1 MKKLVLTTVCAL
13 AMAGA
18 AFAQGNVTWTS
29 IPFGGFTSQTNTT
42 QYSPLFGGAS
52 TGSGV
57 IGNTISSTTAPLTYY
72 FELLYLG
79 GAQVSA
85 PTTLSALAAWGDAG
99 LGGNNA
105 ATASR
110 AQVVAAQSTSAA
122 TVPWA
127 VGTTDNIVLVGWSA
141 DLGTSW
147 ATVFNELTN
156 STYATVLAGQ
166 NGFIGISIAGY
177 ETSSAANPGS
187 VLIGGGASS
196 TGTPIQSL
204 LTPLYLLP
212 PVPEPTTLA
221 LAGLGGL
228 GLMLFRRQ
236 RKS

>member
-1 MKKLVLTTVCAL
+1 
-13 AMAGA
+13 MAGA
-18 AFAQGNVTWTS
+18 VFAQGNVQWTA
-29 IPFGGFTSQTNTT
+29 IPFSAFTSQTNTT

-52 TGSGV
+52 TGGGV
-57 IGNTISSTTAPLTYY
+57 IGNTISSTTAPGAFD
-72 FELLYLG
+72 FELLYLA
-79 GAQVSA
+79 GAQVGA
-85 PTTLSALAAWGDAG
+85 PTTLAALAAWGDAG

-105 ATASR
+105 ATAGR
-110 AQVVAAQSTSAA
+110 AQVIAAQSTSAA

-127 VGTTDNIVLVGWSA
+127 AGTTDNIVLVGWSA
-141 DLGTSW
+141 NLGASW

-166 NGFIGISIAGY
+166 NGFIGISSEGY
-177 ETSSAANPGS
+177 EAATAGNPGA
-187 VLIGGGASS
+187 LLLGGGASP
-196 TGTPIQSL
+196 TGSPIQST

>member
-1 MKKLVLTTVCAL
+1 MKKLVLTTVCAV
-13 AMAGA
+13 AVAGA
-18 AFAQGNVTWTS
+18 AFAQGNVSWSS
-29 IPFGGFTSQTNTT
+29 ISASGFTSQTNSTV
-42 QYSPLFGGAS
+42 YSPLFGGGS
-52 TGSGV
+52 TGAGA
-57 IGNTISSTTAPLTYY
+57 IGNTSAIANSFD
-72 FELLYLG
+72 FELLYLA

-85 PTTLSALAAWGDAG
+85 PTTLSALAAWSDAF
-99 LGGNNA
+99 LGGNNSG
-105 ATASR
+105 TAGR
-110 AQVVAAQSTSAA
+110 ASVIPAQSTTAA

-127 VGTTDNIVLVGWSA
+127 VGTTDNIVLVGWSVN
-141 DLGTSW
+141 LGTSW

-166 NGFIGISIAGY
+166 NGYFGISTAGY
-177 ETSSAANPGS
+177 EAANGSNPGS
-187 VLIGGGASS
+187 TIIGPAGGNV
-196 TGTPIQSL
+196 TGTPITSL

>member
-1 MKKLVLTTVCAL
+1 MKKLVLTTVCAV

-18 AFAQGNVTWTS
+18 AFAQGNVNWGAISAAGLTA
-29 IPFGGFTSQTNTT
+29 QTNSTV
-42 QYSPLFGGAS
+42 YSPLFGG
-52 TGSGV
+52 GSVVGGA
-57 IGNTISSTTAPLTYY
+57 IGNTTATAGAFDY
-72 FELLYLG
+72 ELLYLG
-79 GAQVSA
+79 GAQVAA
-85 PTTLSALAAWGDAG
+85 PTTLAALAAWSDAG
-99 LGGNNA
+99 LSAFNS
-105 ATASR
+105 ASAGR
-110 AQVVAAQSTSAA
+110 LGVVNGTVSVS
-122 TVPWA
+122 VPWA
-127 VGTTDNIVLVGWSA
+127 AGTTDNIILVGWST
-141 DLGTSW
+141 DLGTAW

-166 NGFIGISIAGY
+166 NGFFGISSAGY
-177 ETSSAANPGS
+177 EAANAANPGS
-187 VLIGGGASS
+187 TIIGGGANP